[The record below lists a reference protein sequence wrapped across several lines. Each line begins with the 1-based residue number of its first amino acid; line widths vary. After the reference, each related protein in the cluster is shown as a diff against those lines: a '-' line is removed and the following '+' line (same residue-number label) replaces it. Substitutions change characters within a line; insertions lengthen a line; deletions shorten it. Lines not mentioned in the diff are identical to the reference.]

1 MCSSCK
7 AYKSSLRAT
16 YSRWCRKRSIASKYA
31 NDRYLNTPQKAKK
44 LKAVEVKAYTAE
56 KEVKKLQER
65 IRRATE
71 TNGIDVNESL
81 HQDLLYIMNDNNSDI
96 RKQFPKGSF
105 RRLFGEQ
112 QLQSAHLKD
121 ARQMRWHPTMV
132 RWCLNLKLLSS
143 AAYHSLRTSGFIKLP
158 SERTLRDYTQF
169 FKSKS
174 GFQAEVDQMLKKEAQ
189 LDKLPDHKKYVV
201 LLFDEMKVKESLVY
215 DKHSAEVIG
224 FVELGDVNEHLAQLE
239 QSCSNQDKQHQV
251 ATHILALMV
260 RGVFTTLRFP
270 FAHFPS
276 QTVTGDQLFSI
287 IWEAIERLKRL
298 GFKVIALT
306 ADGASPNRKFF
317 RLHSSSK
324 DELCYKTPNPYTSED
339 RCIYFFSDVPH
350 LMKTSRNCWSHSHTH
365 GTRSLWVST

>member
-1 MCSSCK
+1 MDPSV
-7 AYKSSLRAT
+7 AHARHTSLH
-16 YSRWCRKRSIASKYA
+16 CVLLKR
-31 NDRYLNTPQKAKK
+31 KK

-81 HQDLLYIMNDNNSDI
+81 HQDLLSIMNDNNSDI

-105 RRLFGEQ
+105 RRLFWEQ
-112 QLQSAHLKD
+112 QLQ
-121 ARQMRWHPTMV
+121 Q
-132 RWCLNLKLLSS
+132 LNLKLLFS

-174 GFQAEVDQMLKKEAQ
+174 GFQAEIDQMLKKEAQ

-201 LLFDEMKVKESLVY
+201 LLFDETKVKESLVY

-287 IWEAIERLKRL
+287 IWEAIERLAKAFDFYGDPETVETRR
-298 GFKVIALT
+298 FA
-306 ADGASPNRKFF
+306 AMFDKFF
-317 RLHSSSK
+317 DWKESK
-324 DELCYKTPNPYTSED
+324 
-339 RCIYFFSDVPH
+339 
-350 LMKTSRNCWSHSHTH
+350 
-365 GTRSLWVST
+365 